1 MRRLLL
7 KGQTNFTVWLNI
19 LTKLAR
25 PDAYS
30 IQTKLSKDTE
40 VYYVQIG
47 IFFPET
53 AVFPLVCKD

>member
-1 MRRLLL
+1 MGRLLL
-7 KGQTNFTVWLNI
+7 KEQKKFTPRQKI

-40 VYYVQIG
+40 W
-47 IFFPET
+47 
-53 AVFPLVCKD
+53 